1 MGHSQAT
8 QKVSSLKHGAMSIV
22 KTTADSFRLSRKLM
36 KFADHQRHVCS
47 WRRLRSQSVT
57 IWMAAP
63 RPQPAFQAKAMV
75 KMSGAHQEAEE
86 LGEGRLSSL
95 PALLPVG
102 LLDPV
107 LHEAEG
113 RLHLNLFHFLQICYI
128 LHLFNHIHLHQIVHL
143 FHLLHVLKLSST
155 CSTSS
160 YLLNPF
166 NIRHLPQISHP
177 LLKSVFK
184 SHSHGK
190 EEKKKISTLTLLHVG
205 TS

>member
-1 MGHSQAT
+1 
-8 QKVSSLKHGAMSIV
+8 
-22 KTTADSFRLSRKLM
+22 
-36 KFADHQRHVCS
+36 
-47 WRRLRSQSVT
+47 
-57 IWMAAP
+57 MAVP
-63 RPQPAFQAKAMV
+63 RPQRAFQAKAMV

-128 LHLFNHIHLHQIVHL
+128 LHLFHRIHLHQIVHL
-143 FHLLHVLKLSST
+143 FHLLDVLKLLTSST

-160 YLLNPF
+160 YFSTCF
-166 NIRHLPQISHP
+166 NILHLPP

-184 SHSHGK
+184 MGKSHLQ
-190 EEKKKISTLTLLHVG
+190 EEKKKIAKLTLRHVV
-205 TS
+205 TCYLQLTDPV